1 MNELDLSSISDWEL
15 DLLIEI
21 KKWGKKKMVSTTEV
35 WNQFKG
41 KFIIVTKRVNEKD
54 YFYRGLL

>member
-1 MNELDLSSISDWEL
+1 
-15 DLLIEI
+15 
-21 KKWGKKKMVSTTEV
+21 MVSTTEV